1 MLLIHLSTLTII
13 SFVPGER
20 AGVSI
25 KKVCLRKETGKQLV
39 ASADELSYIQ
49 QLLSKAPDTQ
59 SKQQEGT
66 VEVHCAVK
74 LLCTAASDAYI
85 FIPLYLDSRQPNFN
99 QAGYYSF
106 IKLLDPDPPRLS

>member
-25 KKVCLRKETGKQLV
+25 KKVCLRKEAGKLFM
-39 ASADELSYIQ
+39 ASADKPSPIQ
-49 QLLSKAPDTQ
+49 QLLDKSPDTQ
-59 SKQQEGT
+59 NGQKEGT
-66 VEVHCAVK
+66 VEIHCAVK
-74 LLCTAASDAYI
+74 LICTAASDAFI
-85 FIPLYLDSRQPNFN
+85 FIPPYLDFQQPDFT

-106 IKLLDPDPPRLS
+106 ITFLEPDPPRLS